1 MTVMVRDIND
11 NRPQFE
17 RTACVGSVP
26 STLPQGSPVFRLSAV
41 DLDSGDKIY
50 YRTVSG
56 NEDGCF
62 SLDSSSGTLTAM
74 CDLRTL
80 AFRSRTINVTATDGQ
95 HFSDVTS
102 VTIRIEDRGR
112 AVMSDFSDFDFKCV
126 ETNVAQHLA
135 DTIRLAA
142 KNNVMLDDQTPPS
155 RFQGMTNVHRP
166 EFDGKFPRQL
176 KVSEAAS
183 VGSLLMT
190 VRQIFL
196 CIFEIPSG

>member
-26 STLPQGSPVFRLSAV
+26 SSLPQGSPVFRLSAV

-102 VTIRIEDRGR
+102 VTIRIEDRGGSSSSR
-112 AVMSDFSDFDFKCV
+112 IVMSDFSDFGFKCV

-142 KNNVMLDDQTPPS
+142 KNNVLLTADDQTPPS

-176 KVSEAAS
+176 KVSEVAS

-196 CIFEIPSG
+196 S